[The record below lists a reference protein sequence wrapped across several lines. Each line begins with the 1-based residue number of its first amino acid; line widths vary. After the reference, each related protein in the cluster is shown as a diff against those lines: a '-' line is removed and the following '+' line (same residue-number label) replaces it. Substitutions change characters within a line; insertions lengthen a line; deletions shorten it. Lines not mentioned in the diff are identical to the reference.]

1 MPEQRTDPVRPDGA
15 EAPPESPAR
24 HLCITSGDPLRSRA
38 FIAALHSAV
47 SADGKLTIIVDRRRG
62 GSETATGRPPVDRR
76 RRPHVDVKVKT
87 DGFAIVPLSTDDAR
101 GTDSPWNSIP
111 HVFDPPIEARAVE
124 RRPVESRWDEP
135 PSLERQSLDDD
146 ADADERELKRI
157 LEFKRRHQRRVPPL
171 LGLSA
176 LVGVLVVLVVVLVQL
191 PAAKTLMSRARPVAL
206 PPAERTSEPQPPLV
220 VETLSPPL
228 QTSASPQP
236 GGGPPKSP
244 EPAPPPAELIIKP
257 LNAPQAPLATVTP
270 PPRPQTSESPRPG
283 DSPASPEPGPP
294 PAEPII
300 EPLNAPQ
307 APVATVTPPP
317 SPQTSAS
324 PPPGGPPASAEPMRS
339 PEATS
344 TPRAHT
350 AAIPSDSPAPPS
362 GAPSRPIARGLDAR
376 IKDLETQLS
385 RDMSAAGSD
394 AKRMVDELKVQAA
407 KRLDEMRRVWNNAKQ
422 ALTDS
427 YKGLTGRTTTE
438 SPR

>member
-1 MPEQRTDPVRPDGA
+1 MPEQRTDPVTPNGT
-15 EAPPESPAR
+15 EAPPESPAPR
-24 HLCITSGDPLRSRA
+24 HLCIISGDPLRSRA

-47 SADGKLTIIVDRRRG
+47 SANGNLTIIVDRRRG

-76 RRPHVDVKVKT
+76 RRPHVDVKLKT

-101 GTDSPWNSIP
+101 GADSPWNSIP
-111 HVFDPPIEARAVE
+111 HIFDPPIEVGAVE
-124 RRPVESRWDEP
+124 RLPVESRWD
-135 PSLERQSLDDD
+135 D
-146 ADADERELKRI
+146 ASADEREFERI

-191 PAAKTLMSRARPVAL
+191 PAVKTLMSQTRPVAL
-206 PPAERTSEPQPPLV
+206 PPAEWTSEPQPPLV
-220 VETLSPPL
+220 VETLSPPP
-228 QTSASPQP
+228 QTSAAPQP
-236 GGGPPKSP
+236 GGDPPKSP
-244 EPAPPPAELIIKP
+244 EPAPPPAERTSRP
-257 LNAPQAPLATVTP
+257 PNVTRAPMAAVTP
-270 PPRPQTSESPRPG
+270 PPRPQTSKSPRPG

-294 PAEPII
+294 RAEPII

-307 APVATVTPPP
+307 APVAAMTPPP
-317 SPQTSAS
+317 PPQTTAS
-324 PPPGGPPASAEPMRS
+324 PSGGPPASAEPMRS

-344 TPRAHT
+344 TPRADT
-350 AAIPSDSPAPPS
+350 VAIPSDSPAPPS

-385 RDMSAAGSD
+385 RDMSAAESD
-394 AKRMVDELKVQAA
+394 AKRQVDELKVQAA

-427 YKGLTGRTTTE
+427 YKDLTGRRATE